1 MYKVAR
7 AVQFLGLVVAGAAFF
22 VGVLGHNVRR
32 ELLLLGIGAAIF
44 FAGRML
50 QQKGAP

>member
-1 MYKVAR
+1 VYTIAR

-22 VGVLGHNVRR
+22 VGLLGHNVRR

-44 FAGRML
+44 FAGRVM
-50 QQKGAP
+50 QGSGR

>member
-1 MYKVAR
+1 VYTIAR
-7 AVQFLGLVVAGAAFF
+7 AVQFLGLVVAGAALF

-44 FAGRML
+44 FAGRAM
-50 QQKGAP
+50 QASGR